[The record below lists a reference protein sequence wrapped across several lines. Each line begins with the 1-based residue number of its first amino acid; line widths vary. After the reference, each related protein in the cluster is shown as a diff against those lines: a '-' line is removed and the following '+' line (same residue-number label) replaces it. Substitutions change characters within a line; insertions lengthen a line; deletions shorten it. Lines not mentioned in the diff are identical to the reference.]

1 MSGKPV
7 RKRGK
12 PAAEAAS
19 AAAYRLE
26 DQAGYLLRR
35 AHQRSSGHFAAVMGA
50 FDVTPTQFAAL
61 AKLDDAGPVSQ
72 NELGRLPAM
81 DPATIWGVARRL
93 VKRGLV
99 RQSVSPE
106 DARLV
111 IIDLTPQGREAVRAM
126 KAAAFGVSARTLEPL
141 SPEEAETFLSLLRR
155 LG

>member
-1 MSGKPV
+1 MSGKPA
-7 RKRGK
+7 RRRSKA
-12 PAAEAAS
+12 PEDAAR

-72 NELGRLPAM
+72 NELGRLTAM
-81 DPATIWGVARRL
+81 DPATVWGVASRL

-111 IIDLTPQGREAVRAM
+111 MVDLTPQGREAVAAM
-126 KAAAFGVSARTLEPL
+126 KAAAFEVSARTLEPL
-141 SPEEAETFLSLLRR
+141 TAEEAKTFLSLLRR

>member
-7 RKRGK
+7 RERGK
-12 PAAEAAS
+12 PREDTE

-35 AHQRSSGHFAAVMGA
+35 AHQRSSGHFMAVMGG

-72 NELGRLPAM
+72 NELGRLTAM
-81 DPATIWGVARRL
+81 DPATIWGVASRL

-99 RQSVSPE
+99 RQSVSPD

-111 IIDLTPQGREAVRAM
+111 MVDLTPQGREAVRAM
-126 KAAAFGVSARTLEPL
+126 KDAAAEVSARTLEPL
-141 SPEEAETFLSLLRR
+141 SPDEGALFLSLLRR